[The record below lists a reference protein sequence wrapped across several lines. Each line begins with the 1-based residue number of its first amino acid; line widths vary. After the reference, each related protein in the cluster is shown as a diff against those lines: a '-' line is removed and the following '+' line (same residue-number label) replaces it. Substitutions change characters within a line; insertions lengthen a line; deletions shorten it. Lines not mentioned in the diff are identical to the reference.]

1 MDTLPLWILIVAYAA
16 HIMEEYFLDW
26 KGWAERMSG
35 IHMGW
40 AEFLVTNSAVIVL
53 GFCCASVGFSCPL
66 FSYLFAGLAFINTLT
81 AHIGSSIVKRTFSP
95 GLLTSIFLFLPL
107 SIWAYSVAWQKGILD
122 LPFAAFTVLGGL
134 AIQMFPVELQLLKRK
149 LVKP

>member
-1 MDTLPLWILIVAYAA
+1 MNTLPLWILIVAYAA

-26 KGWAERMSG
+26 KGWAGRMSG
-35 IHMGW
+35 LDMSW
-40 AEFLVTNSAVIVL
+40 TEFFVANSAVIVL
-53 GFCCASVGFSCPL
+53 GFCCASVCFECPM
-66 FSYLFAGLAFINTLT
+66 FSYLFAGLALVNALT

-122 LPFAAFTVLGGL
+122 LPFAAFTILGGL
-134 AIQMFPVELQLLKRK
+134 IIQIFPVGLQLLKRRI
-149 LVKP
+149 VKP